1 MLTIKTKN
9 IIITDHISQGIKN
22 LSLGTEL
29 LHLFQLKK

>member
-1 MLTIKTKN
+1 MKTQN
-9 IIITDHISQGIKN
+9 IIKTDHISQGIKN